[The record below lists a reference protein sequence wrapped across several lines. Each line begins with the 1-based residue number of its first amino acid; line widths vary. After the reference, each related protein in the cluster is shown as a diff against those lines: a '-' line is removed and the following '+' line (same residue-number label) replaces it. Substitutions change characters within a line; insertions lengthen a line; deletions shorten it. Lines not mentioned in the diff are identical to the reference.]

1 MHRYQPRFHIVYAG
15 EHSNNSSN
23 SSINKK
29 QNQKS
34 FSNISNN
41 SSFYNGNNNND
52 IDQFIHNSDSCS
64 NISSLA
70 VNITQSQNAKISQLN
85 KQFQNYRS
93 FIFNETK
100 FIIKS
105 QSSGILLRICGSQ
118 IFPWINS
125 YLISEEIDFKLFK
138 FPA

>member
-100 FIIKS
+100 FIAVTAY
-105 QSSGILLRICGSQ
+105 QNHRITQLKIASNPFAKGFRDCD
-118 IFPWINS
+118 PDDW
-125 YLISEEIDFKLFK
+125 
-138 FPA
+138 